1 MDTTKI
7 SNMIANSPGTPLQ
20 LVSKM
25 TRANRD
31 NRINLKSARIKFNE
45 LRTSFKIKLPVDL
58 TSSIDGII
66 MNNMTSKMDQYATDL
81 SAIR

>member
-1 MDTTKI
+1 MDSTKL
-7 SNMIANSPGTPLQ
+7 SNLIANSPGTPLQ

-25 TRANRD
+25 TKVVG
-31 NRINLKSARIKFNE
+31 RIELKSARIMFNS
-45 LRTSFKIKLPVDL
+45 LRTSLKIKLPVDL

-66 MNNMTSKMDQYATDL
+66 INNMTSTMDQYATDL

>member
-1 MDTTKI
+1 
-7 SNMIANSPGTPLQ
+7 MIANSSRTPLQ

-66 MNNMTSKMDQYATDL
+66 MNNMTLTMDQYATDL

>member
-1 MDTTKI
+1 
-7 SNMIANSPGTPLQ
+7 MIGNYPGTPLE
-20 LVSKM
+20 LVTKM
-25 TRANRD
+25 TKVVG
-31 NRINLKSARIKFNE
+31 RIELKSARIMFNS
-45 LRTSFKIKLPVDL
+45 LRTNLKIKLPVDL

>member
-1 MDTTKI
+1 
-7 SNMIANSPGTPLQ
+7 MITNSPGTPLQ

-25 TRANRD
+25 TKVVG
-31 NRINLKSARIKFNE
+31 RINLKSARIKFNE

-66 MNNMTSKMDQYATDL
+66 MNNMTAKMDQYAYDL

>member
-1 MDTTKI
+1 
-7 SNMIANSPGTPLQ
+7 MIANCPGTPLE

-25 TRANRD
+25 TKVVD
-31 NRINLKSARIKFNE
+31 RIELKPARIMFNS
-45 LRTSFKIKLPVDL
+45 LRTSLKIKLPVDL

>member
-66 MNNMTSKMDQYATDL
+66 MNNMTAKMDQYATDL

>member
-1 MDTTKI
+1 
-7 SNMIANSPGTPLQ
+7 MIANSSRTPLQ

-25 TRANRD
+25 TRAKRD

-66 MNNMTSKMDQYATDL
+66 MNNMTSAMDQYATDL

>member
-1 MDTTKI
+1 
-7 SNMIANSPGTPLQ
+7 MIANSSRTPLQ

-25 TRANRD
+25 TRANIY

-45 LRTSFKIKLPVDL
+45 LRTSFKIKLPVGL
-58 TSSIDGII
+58 ISSIDGII
-66 MNNMTSKMDQYATDL
+66 MNNMTSAMDQYATDL

>member
-1 MDTTKI
+1 
-7 SNMIANSPGTPLQ
+7 MIANSHGTPLQ

-25 TRANRD
+25 TKVVG
-31 NRINLKSARIKFNE
+31 RINLKSARTKFNE

-66 MNNMTSKMDQYATDL
+66 MNNMTAKMDQYAYDL

>member
-1 MDTTKI
+1 
-7 SNMIANSPGTPLQ
+7 MIANSSRTPLQ

-25 TRANRD
+25 TRANRE

-58 TSSIDGII
+58 ISSIDGII
-66 MNNMTSKMDQYATDL
+66 MHNMTAKMDQYAYYL

>member
-1 MDTTKI
+1 
-7 SNMIANSPGTPLQ
+7 MITNSPGTPLQ

-25 TRANRD
+25 TSANGI
-31 NRINLKSARIKFNE
+31 NRIGLKSARIMFNS
-45 LRTSFKIKLPVDL
+45 LRTNLKMKLPVDL

-66 MNNMTSKMDQYATDL
+66 MNNMTSTMDQYATDL